1 MNDTLVNSI
10 YLLLGIVLVLFLWFM
25 YSVIGKMNDN
35 AESIKD
41 IRNLNKRAL
50 ETQTTMVAELRT
62 SNVIASNQLEF
73 TKEKMVF
80 LESLISKKID
90 NLENKLTKIELDIR
104 GTNEIRNSELQ
115 KIYKLK
121 DSYDK

>member
-1 MNDTLVNSI
+1 MSDILVNSI
-10 YLLLGIVLVLFLWFM
+10 YLLLGIVIVLFLWFM
-25 YSVIGKMNDN
+25 YSVISKMNDN

-41 IRNLNKRAL
+41 IRNTNKRAL

-90 NLENKLTKIELDIR
+90 NLENKLNQIQLDII
-104 GTNEIRNSELQ
+104 GINEIRNSELQ

>member
-1 MNDTLVNSI
+1 MSDTLVNSI
-10 YLLLGIVLVLFLWFM
+10 YLLLGIVIVLFLWFM

-90 NLENKLTKIELDIR
+90 NLENKLNQIELDIR
-104 GTNEIRNSELQ
+104 GMNEIRNSELQ

>member
-1 MNDTLVNSI
+1 MSDTLVNSI

-25 YSVIGKMNDN
+25 YSVIGRMDNN

-90 NLENKLTKIELDIR
+90 NLENKLNQIELDIR
-104 GTNEIRNSELQ
+104 GINEIRNSELQ

>member
-1 MNDTLVNSI
+1 MSDTLVNSI

-25 YSVIGKMNDN
+25 YSVIGRMDN
-35 AESIKD
+35 NVESIKD

-90 NLENKLTKIELDIR
+90 NLENKLNQIELDIR
-104 GTNEIRNSELQ
+104 GINEIRNSELQ

>member
-1 MNDTLVNSI
+1 MSDTLVNSI
-10 YLLLGIVLVLFLWFM
+10 YLLLGIVIVLFLWFM

-90 NLENKLTKIELDIR
+90 NLENKLNQIELDIR
-104 GTNEIRNSELQ
+104 GINEIRNSELQ

-121 DSYDK
+121 DSHDK

>member
-1 MNDTLVNSI
+1 MSYTLVNSI

-25 YSVIGKMNDN
+25 YSVIGRMDNN

-90 NLENKLTKIELDIR
+90 NLENKLNQIELDIR
-104 GTNEIRNSELQ
+104 GINEIRNSELQ

>member
-25 YSVIGKMNDN
+25 YSVTGKMNDN

-90 NLENKLTKIELDIR
+90 NLENKLNQIELDIR
-104 GTNEIRNSELQ
+104 GINEIRNSELQ

>member
-1 MNDTLVNSI
+1 MSDTLVNSI

-25 YSVIGKMNDN
+25 YSVIGRMDNN

-50 ETQTTMVAELRT
+50 ETQTTMAAELRT

-90 NLENKLTKIELDIR
+90 NLENKLNQIELDIR
-104 GTNEIRNSELQ
+104 GVNEIKNSELQ

>member
-1 MNDTLVNSI
+1 MNDILVNSI

-62 SNVIASNQLEF
+62 SNVISSNQLEF

-90 NLENKLTKIELDIR
+90 NLENKLNQIELDIR
-104 GTNEIRNSELQ
+104 GINEIRNSELQ

>member
-1 MNDTLVNSI
+1 MSDTLVNSI
-10 YLLLGIVLVLFLWFM
+10 YLLLGIVIVLFLWFM

-90 NLENKLTKIELDIR
+90 NLENKLNQIELDIR
-104 GTNEIRNSELQ
+104 GINEIRNSELQ

>member
-1 MNDTLVNSI
+1 MSDTLVNSI
-10 YLLLGIVLVLFLWFM
+10 YLLLGIVIVLFLWFM
-25 YSVIGKMNDN
+25 YSVIGRMDNN

-62 SNVIASNQLEF
+62 SNVIASKQLEF

-90 NLENKLTKIELDIR
+90 NLENKLNQIELDIR
-104 GTNEIRNSELQ
+104 GINEIRNSELQ

>member
-35 AESIKD
+35 TESIKD

-90 NLENKLTKIELDIR
+90 NLENKLTQIELDIR

>member
-1 MNDTLVNSI
+1 MSDTLVNSI
-10 YLLLGIVLVLFLWFM
+10 YLLLGIVIVLFLWFM

-62 SNVIASNQLEF
+62 SNVIASNQLKF

-90 NLENKLTKIELDIR
+90 NLENKLNQIELDIR
-104 GTNEIRNSELQ
+104 GMNEIRNSELQ

>member
-1 MNDTLVNSI
+1 MSDILVNSI

-25 YSVIGKMNDN
+25 YSVIGRMDNN

-90 NLENKLTKIELDIR
+90 NLENKLNQIELDIR
-104 GTNEIRNSELQ
+104 GINEIRNSELQ

>member
-1 MNDTLVNSI
+1 MSDTLVNSI

-90 NLENKLTKIELDIR
+90 NLENKLNQIELDIR
-104 GTNEIRNSELQ
+104 GINEIRNSELQ

>member
-1 MNDTLVNSI
+1 MSDTLVNSI
-10 YLLLGIVLVLFLWFM
+10 YLLLGIVIVLFLWFM
-25 YSVIGKMNDN
+25 YSVMHKMDDN
-35 AESIKD
+35 IEHIKD

-90 NLENKLTKIELDIR
+90 NLENKLNQIELDIR
-104 GTNEIRNSELQ
+104 GINEIRNSELQ

>member
-1 MNDTLVNSI
+1 MSDTLVNSI
-10 YLLLGIVLVLFLWFM
+10 YLLLGIVIVLFLWFM

-90 NLENKLTKIELDIR
+90 NLENKLNQIELDII
-104 GTNEIRNSELQ
+104 GITEIRNSELQ

>member
-90 NLENKLTKIELDIR
+90 NLENKLNQIELDIR
-104 GTNEIRNSELQ
+104 GMNEIRNSELQ

>member
-25 YSVIGKMNDN
+25 YSIIGKMNNN

-90 NLENKLTKIELDIR
+90 NLENKLTQIELDIR

-121 DSYDK
+121 DPYDK